1 MKVQHTC
8 PRICLGFEEAWAWG
22 ERVLEEPSVFL
33 LIVSVRRYQRKRNIS
48 RQHNFYTLR
57 KRGGLERIA
66 NTRRLEFQIFFLILD
81 GEDFLVKLIVDR
93 IVAKP
98 RGRKGNKVSYSQELS
113 GSRFTV
119 LSFFVALGPSRSL
132 PQQIVKS
139 ETIEKVFIE
148 PGALGR
154 RIFSFDNKV

>member
-1 MKVQHTC
+1 MGGACAGGTK
-8 PRICLGFEEAWAWG
+8 CLFIDRECASLSKKEKHFETTQLLHIKEA
-22 ERVLEEPSVFL
+22 
-33 LIVSVRRYQRKRNIS
+33 RR
-48 RQHNFYTLR
+48 F
-57 KRGGLERIA
+57 ERIA